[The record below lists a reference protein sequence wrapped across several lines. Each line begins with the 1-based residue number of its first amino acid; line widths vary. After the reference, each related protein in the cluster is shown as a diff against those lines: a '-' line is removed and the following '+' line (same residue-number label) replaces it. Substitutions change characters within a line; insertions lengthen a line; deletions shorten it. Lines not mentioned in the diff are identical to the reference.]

1 MTVADAAGPEFGLV
15 LCSQFPPGDDAQARF
30 TEQIEQVHHARDHG
44 FTSVWATQHYLAEE
58 VQYLHPLAVL
68 SRLVPETGDMRIG
81 TAITLLALT
90 HPVDLA
96 EQLATLDILSGGR
109 LVFGAGLGYRDAE
122 FDAFGVPRDRRLLRF
137 RENLDVVRKLWTE
150 DEVTVEGDFGKIA
163 GIRPALRP
171 LQKPHPP
178 VWLAGHTDSALKR
191 AAQRGLPWL
200 AAAAHVDKDYLCQQA
215 EYYRSECARHDTPG
229 EISVI
234 QEIYVGDTD
243 ESALAE
249 ARDALAA
256 KYAVYHGWGQDKI
269 LPESQSFDREF
280 DELRRGRFIL
290 GSRETCRDRLAALI
304 EDVRPAHVLLRAQWS
319 GLPHERVMAS
329 MNRLTADVI
338 PALEGVR
345 RGSS

>member
-1 MTVADAAGPEFGLV
+1 MTVADAAGPRFGLV
-15 LCSQFPPGDDAQARF
+15 LCSQFPPGDDASARF
-30 TEQIEQVHHARDHG
+30 GEQIEQVRFARDNG

-68 SRLVPETGDMRIG
+68 SRLIPETGDMRLG

-122 FDAFGVPRDRRLLRF
+122 FDAFGVPRDRRLTRF
-137 RENLDVVRKLWTE
+137 LENLDLVRRLWTE
-150 DEVTVEGDFGKIA
+150 DEVVARGDFGTID
-163 GIRPALRP
+163 GIRPVLRP
-171 LQKPHPP
+171 RQQPHPP
-178 VWLAGHTDSALKR
+178 IWLAGHTESALRR
-191 AAQRGLPWL
+191 AARRGLPWL
-200 AAAAHVDKDYLCQQA
+200 AAAAHVDNDYLIQQA
-215 EYYRSECARHDTPG
+215 GYFRSQCADLGVPG

-234 QEIYVGDTD
+234 QEIYVGDD
-243 ESALAE
+243 DASALAE

-256 KYAVYHGWGQDKI
+256 KYAVYHRWGQDAV

-280 DELRRGRFIL
+280 EELRRGRFIL
-290 GSRETCRDRLAALI
+290 GGPETCRDRLAALI
-304 EDVRPAHVLLRAQWS
+304 TDVRPAHILLRPQWS

-329 MNRLTADVI
+329 LRRLTGDVL
-338 PALEGVR
+338 PALAAR
-345 RGSS
+345 ADRST